1 MSYNFLEWCEEG
13 QYVCANARQCIEMSR
28 VCDGT
33 PDCPLGDDE
42 KSCVALADELED
54 NEVIPYNEEGTF
66 FAFIMEVLANF
77 VEIAEVFV
85 DNFFFLFLQDSL
97 WSEREVFGADYV
109 LKVSK
114 M

>member
-1 MSYNFLEWCEEG
+1 MWYGCKHCLPKVNRYSDYEINLLFNFAEWCEEG
-13 QYVCANARQCIEMSR
+13 QYVCANARQCIEMAR

-66 FAFIMEVLANF
+66 
-77 VEIAEVFV
+77 
-85 DNFFFLFLQDSL
+85 S
-97 WSEREVFGADYV
+97 
-109 LKVSK
+109 
-114 M
+114 